1 MPKDASM
8 PMSGAIEFAEAN
20 GLSAEVK
27 RIKATLVFRHFDRVR
42 QVRKALLLDLFE
54 ERGLLDEFIAKEWP
68 AGATEAGRQRRESY
82 RRDLEIN
89 RRYVNGESVVTD
101 EQRECIVALLNEGEL
116 TKRQIAEKLGLSPGV
131 ISVAEAEE
139 EVENEGGGKDDTEEE
154 TDSGPFAIERDLQ
167 LALRAHIEQL
177 EPGLVIID
185 AGKER
190 STDAGRIDITA
201 QDREGTV
208 VVIEL
213 KAGVAK
219 PGALT
224 QVLAYMAA
232 VAEEDKKPVR
242 GMLVASGF
250 DTKVCFGARAV
261 PNVQLRQYRF
271 KFTFEAVG

>member
-20 GLSAEVK
+20 GLYAEVK
-27 RIKATLVFRHFDRVR
+27 RIKSAPVFAHFDRVK
-42 QVRKALLLDLFE
+42 QVRKALLLELFE
-54 ERGLLDEFIAKEWP
+54 QRGLRDEFIAQYWP

-82 RRDLEIN
+82 RLDLEAN
-89 RRYVNGESVVTD
+89 QRYLDGEPVVTD
-101 EQRECIVALLNEGEL
+101 EQRECIMVLLREGEL
-116 TKRQIAEKLGLSPGV
+116 TKREIAQKVGVSPGV
-131 ISVAEAEE
+131 ISVIEAEE
-139 EVENEGGGKDDTEEE
+139 DGGDEEEDGNEEE
-154 TDSGPFAIERDLQ
+154 TDAGTFRIERDLQ
-167 LALRAHIEQL
+167 LALRANIEQL

-185 AGKER
+185 GGKER
-190 STDAGRIDITA
+190 STEAGRIDITA
-201 QDREGTV
+201 QDREGIV
-208 VVIEL
+208 VIIEL
-213 KAGVAK
+213 KAGTAT

-250 DTKVCFGARAV
+250 HPKIGFAVKAV
-261 PNVQLRQYRF
+261 PNVRLQQYRF